1 MTANEATAEKVKH
14 LTQLVGRN
22 PAVYE
27 AQVPGSKSYTNR
39 GLLLASAWPGKTR
52 VVNALKSQDT
62 VLLAKALGQIGGLR
76 VTETAEGFEVDRSAT
91 VLQAPSAP
99 LFMGGGGTPA
109 RFMLSFAT
117 TLQGKTVVTGNAR
130 LNERPM
136 QDLLDAFTGMGVR
149 WRSLERPGCLPVEIE
164 GGRIEKTEWT
174 VSGKVSSQF
183 LSSLLILAA
192 QQDHLSRVFVNVTGE
207 LVSKPYVE
215 MTLDSLRA
223 VGIECGHQDYKRF
236 HVLPFRV
243 APASYTVEPDASAM
257 SYFLVAAAITGTA
270 VRFSGIGRRSAQGD
284 VGLARVLERMG
295 CALEMGDHAI
305 ALQGK
310 PLTGVDVDMESMPD
324 VVLTLAIGASQARG
338 WTRITNIANLRVKE
352 CDRIHAISAE
362 LQRLGYRV
370 DEGGDRVAVFG
381 GQGVK
386 PAMVETYDDHR
397 VAMSFSLL
405 SLLYPGVSIQDP
417 ACVAKSFPNYWDEFS
432 RFRAHH
438 ERKA

>member
-1 MTANEATAEKVKH
+1 MSATEAQGEEIKH
-14 LTQLVGRN
+14 LEQLVGRN
-22 PAVYE
+22 PATYE
-27 AQVPGSKSYTNR
+27 ARVPGSKSYTNR

-62 VLLAKALGQIGGLR
+62 VLLAKALGQIGGLQ
-76 VTETAEGFEVDRSAT
+76 VTETDDGFEVDRTAD

-99 LFMGGGGTPA
+99 LYMGGGGTPA

-117 TLQGKTVVTGNAR
+117 TLRGKTVVTGNAR

-149 WRSLERPGCLPVEIE
+149 WRSLEKPGCLPVEIE
-164 GGRIEKTEWT
+164 GGPIEKPEWT

-192 QQDHLSRVFVNVTGE
+192 QQTQHPRVFVNVTGD

-215 MTLDSLRA
+215 MTLDSMRA
-223 VGIECGHQDYKRF
+223 VGIECGHQDYRRF
-236 HVLPFRV
+236 HVLPFSVSPRR
-243 APASYTVEPDASAM
+243 YTVEPDASAM
-257 SYFLVAAAITGTA
+257 SYFLVGAAITGTS
-270 VRFSGIGRRSAQGD
+270 VRFTGIGQRSAQGD
-284 VGLARVLERMG
+284 VGLARALQRMG
-295 CALEMGDHAI
+295 CGLEIGDDSI
-305 ALQGK
+305 SLQGR
-310 PLTGVDVDMESMPD
+310 PLTGIDIDMESMPD
-324 VVLTLAIGASQARG
+324 VVLTLAIAASQAKG
-338 WTRITNIANLRVKE
+338 WTRITNIGNLRVKE

-370 DEGGDRVAVFG
+370 DEGQDRVAVFG
-381 GQGVK
+381 GAGPR
-386 PAMVETYDDHR
+386 PATVETYDDHR

-438 ERKA
+438 AQRA